1 MTPRR
6 LLIAGLLLSALALAL
21 IAVAPVEALRAWLA
35 AAFLWSGV
43 PIGSLG
49 FLMMI
54 RLIGGRWGHSLLPF
68 FEAGALTLPI
78 AAVAMVPVLASMTL
92 LYPWIGATISG
103 FKGAWLS
110 PLPFVLRTLIL
121 FVGLGLL
128 LWAFVT
134 RRGSAVAL
142 SSAGLLFLAPM
153 MSIVSVDWLVSLDIE
168 FHSSGFGL
176 YALSIQFTVALMA
189 AIWMLLGRQPDRTET
204 LGALLITLILLW
216 IYLAFTSYIIVWSGD
231 LASIVG
237 WYKARGG
244 GGWGVAI
251 AIAAV
256 IEALAFLSVL
266 APKVRHSARW
276 LRVIAAAMI
285 LGKVVES
292 AWLVLPQGGAVRLV
306 PVAFYILAITGLG
319 VVFLSAQ
326 RLLLAW
332 RIAER
337 LPA

>member
-1 MTPRR
+1 MTPRH
-6 LLIAGLLLSALALAL
+6 LLITGLLLSALALAL
-21 IAVAPVEALRAWLA
+21 IAVAPIDALRAWLA

-78 AAVAMVPVLASMTL
+78 AAVAMVPVLAGMTL
-92 LYPWIGATISG
+92 LYPWVGAAIAG
-103 FKGAWLS
+103 FKGVWLS
-110 PLPFVLRTLIL
+110 PLPFVVRTLIL
-121 FVGLGLL
+121 FAGLGLL
-128 LWAFVT
+128 LRALVT
-134 RRGSAVAL
+134 RRGSAVVL

-153 MSIVSVDWLVSLDIE
+153 MSIVSVDWLVSLDTE

-176 YALSIQFTVALMA
+176 YTLSIQFTVALMA
-189 AIWMLLGRQPDRTET
+189 AIWALLGRQPDRTET
-204 LGALLITLILLW
+204 LSALLITLILLW

-231 LASIVG
+231 LASVVG
-237 WYKARGG
+237 WYKVRGT
-244 GGWGVAI
+244 GGWGIAI

-256 IEALAFLSVL
+256 IEAVAFLILLS
-266 APKVRHSARW
+266 PTVRHSARW
-276 LRVIAAAMI
+276 LRAIALAMI
-285 LGKVVES
+285 LGKVLEA
-292 AWLVLPQGGAVRLV
+292 AWLVLPQGGAVQLV
-306 PVAFYILAITGLG
+306 PVALYVLAVVGLG
-319 VVFLSAQ
+319 LIFLSAQ
-326 RLLLAW
+326 SLLLDR